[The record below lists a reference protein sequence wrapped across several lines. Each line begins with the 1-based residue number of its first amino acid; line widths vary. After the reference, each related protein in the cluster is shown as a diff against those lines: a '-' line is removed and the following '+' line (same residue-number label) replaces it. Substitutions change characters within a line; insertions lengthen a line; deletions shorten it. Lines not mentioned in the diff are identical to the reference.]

1 MALMPKRKY
10 ADVQTVIE
18 PLPKKPRSASPNSYA
33 AATSHS
39 FTASNGS
46 HHAHPNGADSTRDT
60 YPSTPPR
67 RSTGSQTSAN
77 QKQKLSP
84 WGKRSP
90 YAHRIKEDHRPSHKS
105 TQDNTARSRSST
117 QRLMSVDIP
126 SRNVP
131 LRPSR
136 GPPSPVPVQRRP
148 TQSRIEVV
156 VSPSQQ
162 LLAAFR
168 GPKPRSIP
176 ERRKAMLK
184 ELKKGPNIALQNP
197 QEAREL
203 FGTCLQDF
211 NRPRSDDVYDQRLR
225 KLASKKARKVSR
237 TTRLPSDES
246 LNTSMRKLGLGGG
259 ELIHPAETARQILTS
274 RFDEYVNPPL
284 TFAND
289 VNQRRLQGKFQFVD
303 RYIFSCPGIK
313 TAPPSTNYGCDCVHC
328 HSSTCLCSRKD
339 WKDEA
344 TGQKYTKQIPT
355 YTRRSDG
362 LVVLSEEYI
371 DRELD
376 PSARHFEIT
385 ECNELCGCGPACWN
399 RVVGNGRTLSLEI
412 FETAKCGFGVRST
425 TNIAK
430 GQFIDLYL
438 GEVITEE
445 ELRNREDAAAED
457 EPSYIYTM
465 DWFGGDSYHIDGKN
479 FGSAMR
485 FANHSCNPNARSF
498 IVQIHKGD
506 KRVYYL
512 PFFAIKD
519 IAAGTEITIDYKSK
533 HDDGDD
539 DEDQLDAEA
548 IAGVES
554 GDPDLADG
562 LIRCHC
568 GEKNCRKFLWKP
580 GVKARRRKRKPE

>member
-1 MALMPKRKY
+1 MSSRELTNEN
-10 ADVQTVIE
+10 V
-18 PLPKKPRSASPNSYA
+18 PRSS
-33 AATSHS
+33 
-39 FTASNGS
+39 
-46 HHAHPNGADSTRDT
+46 
-60 YPSTPPR
+60 
-67 RSTGSQTSAN
+67 
-77 QKQKLSP
+77 
-84 WGKRSP
+84 
-90 YAHRIKEDHRPSHKS
+90 I
-105 TQDNTARSRSST
+105 

-131 LRPSR
+131 FRPSR
-136 GPPSPVPVQRRP
+136 GPASPTP
-148 TQSRIEVV
+148 TQTQSASIQSRVEVI
-156 VSPSQQ
+156 VSPSQE
-162 LLAAFR
+162 LLASFR
-168 GPKPRSIP
+168 RPKPKPIQ
-176 ERRKAMLK
+176 ERRKSMLK
-184 ELKKGPNIALQNP
+184 ELKKGPAVALKNP

-203 FGTCLQDF
+203 FGPCFQDF
-211 NRPRSDDVYDQRLR
+211 NRPKSDDVCDERM
-225 KLASKKARKVSR
+225 KTLASKKARKVSR
-237 TTRLPSDES
+237 TKLPSNHS
-246 LNTSMRKLGLGGG
+246 LDMSMRKLSLGT
-259 ELIHPAETARQILTS
+259 ELVHPAEAVRQILTS
-274 RFDEYVNPPL
+274 RFEECVSPPL

-289 VNQRRLQGKFQFVD
+289 VNERRLHGKFQFVD

-313 TAPPSTNYGCDCVHC
+313 IAPPSTNYGCDCVNC
-328 HSSTCLCSRKD
+328 HPSTCLCFRKD

-344 TGQKYTKQIPT
+344 TGQKYTRQVPT
-355 YTRRSDG
+355 YVRRSDG
-362 LVVLSEEYI
+362 LVVLSEQYI
-371 DRELD
+371 NRELD

-385 ECNELCGCGPACWN
+385 ECNELCGCGPSCWN
-399 RVVGNGRTLSLEI
+399 RVVGNGRTLPLEI
-412 FETAKCGFGVRST
+412 FETANCGFGVRST

-430 GQFIDLYL
+430 GQFVDLYL

-533 HDDGDD
+533 DD
-539 DEDQLDAEA
+539 DDHLDAEA
-548 IAGVES
+548 IAGIKS

-562 LIRCHC
+562 LIRCRC